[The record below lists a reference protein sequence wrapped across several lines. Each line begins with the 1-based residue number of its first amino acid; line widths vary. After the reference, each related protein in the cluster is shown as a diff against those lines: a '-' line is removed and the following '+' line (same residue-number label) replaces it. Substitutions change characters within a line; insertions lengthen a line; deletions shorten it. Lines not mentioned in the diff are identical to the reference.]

1 MICSAELLNIRLV
14 KGVFLPRNTTS
25 SNLCITNLVSCLVK
39 CHSPLGKMCEEGV
52 PVFVPDVTVSPGLG
66 DCHARKALARN
77 DRKCHSPTG
86 TMCEEGVPVFVPDV
100 TVSPG
105 LGDPTRGHCCHAR
118 KALARNDRNN
128 RGLLDRPDP
137 TQGGDRDEH
146 DQHCQYSGQETTAL
160 TLVHH
165 MQVREETFHFP
176 VWRSEPGE

>member
-1 MICSAELLNIRLV
+1 MDLDTTTCACGRSLLTKGETVCRIHIYNHTRGQCCHEPV
-14 KGVFLPRNTTS
+14 KRSGSRNDR
-25 SNLCITNLVSCLVK
+25 K
-39 CHSPLGKMCEEGV
+39 CHSPSGKMCEEGV
-52 PVFVPDVTVSPGLG
+52 PVFVPDV
-66 DCHARKALARN
+66 A
-77 DRKCHSPTG
+77 
-86 TMCEEGVPVFVPDV
+86 
-100 TVSPG
+100 VSPG

-165 MQVREETFHFP
+165 MQIREETFHFP
-176 VWRSEPGE
+176 VRRSEPGE